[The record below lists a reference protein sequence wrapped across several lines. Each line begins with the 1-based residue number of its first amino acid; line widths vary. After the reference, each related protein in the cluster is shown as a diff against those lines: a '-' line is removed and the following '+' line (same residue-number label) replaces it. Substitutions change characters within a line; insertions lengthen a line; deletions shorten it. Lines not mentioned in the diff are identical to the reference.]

1 MKGVYETARISY
13 ISMLK
18 NPEILFFSCLGS
30 YFYSILQYLEN
41 DNSLNSLLYYLVE
54 SQFKYIKQDIRK
66 IQGKNGDNPWRYQPI
81 TVIDTYGD
89 EIEIN
94 DAFFHYIKNEYNI
107 DVEKVEMSNSRS
119 LIETIR
125 KNEELGIFSICK
137 VDEFYIKHCERF
149 YLKKNNRH
157 YLLIRSIDIQK
168 AEFEVIDSEINTI
181 YKVGFDELE
190 RAFYE
195 NNFTHKVYYRVN
207 CLEYV
212 SKVDSLK
219 YKNVYE
225 HMQFSMEFLS
235 EMIEEMN
242 AIQDND
248 KAYCFNGYRYNI
260 LSKIIPVVEL
270 RRLVFNDS
278 DDEFRRNTAS
288 ELSTMWKNLNVFMS
302 YKITRKNF
310 DFRPVQEKL
319 ILILKKETEFNKM
332 LKEIN
337 GQKISF

>member
-30 YFYSILQYLEN
+30 YFYSIIQYLEN
-41 DNSLNSLLYYLVE
+41 DNSLNSLLYYLVG
-54 SQFKYIKQDIRK
+54 SQLKYTKQDIRK
-66 IQGKNGDNPWRYQPI
+66 IQGKKGDNPWRYQPV
-81 TVIDTYGD
+81 TVIDTYDD

-94 DAFFHYIKNEYNI
+94 DAFLHFIKNEYNI
-107 DVEKVEMSNSRS
+107 DVEKVEMSNNRS
-119 LIETIR
+119 LIETIHE
-125 KNEELGIFSICK
+125 NEELGIFCICK
-137 VDEFYIKHCERF
+137 VDEFYIKHSERF
-149 YLKKNNRH
+149 YLKKNNCH

-168 AEFEVIDSEINTI
+168 AEFEVIDSEINAM

-195 NNFTHKVYYRVN
+195 NNFKHKVYYRVN
-207 CLEYV
+207 CLEYAH
-212 SKVDSLK
+212 KVDSLK

-242 AIQDND
+242 TIQDND
-248 KAYCFNGYRYNI
+248 KAYCFKGYRYNI

-270 RRLVFNDS
+270 RRLVFKDS
-278 DDEFRRNTAS
+278 DDEFRRNTAN
-288 ELSTMWKNLNVFMS
+288 ELSIMWKNLNVFMS
-302 YKITRKNF
+302 YKIIRKDF
-310 DFRPVQEKL
+310 DFKPVQEKL
-319 ILILKKETEFNKM
+319 ILILKKETEFLKM
-332 LKEIN
+332 FKEIK
-337 GQKISF
+337 G